1 MRGITD
7 KQKPGP
13 VPLRKPVDSVQQFLA
28 LRNSALVDLLTCI
41 ALGQTA
47 VVELPKDFF
56 MCNRPCDGCDGKRDL
71 EPAAMSS
78 SLPVKQCRSVG
89 PRSAGPF
96 RENA

>member
-56 MCNRPCDGCDGKRDL
+56 VCDRPSDGKRDL